1 MTNQEKIIKE
11 LEKLNLLER
20 RLMIADKLLNLRNDD
35 ETKLFKKEWI
45 MKKILKLSNE
55 DIEANN

>member
-1 MTNQEKIIKE
+1 MTNQEKVTKE

-35 ETKLFKKEWI
+35 ETKFFKKEWI

-55 DIEANN
+55 DIEANK